1 MIGLFLQ
8 YLGDDLEDVRGR
20 TFYEEGST
28 ISLPVIQLP
37 GMVLVPGQTIPLHL
51 FHQHTVAMLKGVMD
65 KDNTFGIVAYRS
77 LSDTAYSIYQHS
89 LF

>member
-1 MIGLFLQ
+1 M
-8 YLGDDLEDVRGR
+8 EDVRGR
-20 TFYEEGST
+20 TFHEEGAT

-65 KDNTFGIVAYRS
+65 KDNTFGIVAYR
-77 LSDTAYSIYQHS
+77 
-89 LF
+89 